1 MERGK
6 PGASKPFLCFLYG
19 GGVYMSW
26 SKLKQQL
33 ESFLSPALQG
43 RVEYRAPGYR
53 YLPDKS
59 GICYISV
66 DKKNILNMSDKT
78 NFIRWYQ
85 TELEIKN
92 DPEIQIPITSDDI
105 EAVRKDT
112 KGPVPEDRLIVIAR
126 SRKSSEHAKEL
137 LSAQASLSKSNFI
150 VVANKF
156 LSTSVEDSMESHD
169 ILLNILALVDRR
181 VGKKRILNM
190 SDQMKLKHP
199 IVQYFYELRRKTL

>member
-1 MERGK
+1 
-6 PGASKPFLCFLYG
+6 
-19 GGVYMSW
+19 MSW

-33 ESFLSPALQG
+33 EGFLSPALNG

-66 DKKNILNMSDKT
+66 DKKNVLNMSDRM
-78 NFIRWYQ
+78 NSIRWYQ

-92 DPEIQIPITSDDI
+92 DPTIQIPISRDTI
-105 EAVRKDT
+105 EAVRKDA
-112 KGPVPEDRLIVIAR
+112 KGPVPEDRLLVIAR
-126 SRKSSEHAKEL
+126 SRTSSEHAKEL

-150 VVANKF
+150 VVANKY
-156 LSTSVEDSMESHD
+156 LSTSVEESIESNE
-169 ILLNILALVDRR
+169 ILLNVLALVDRR

-190 SDQMKLKHP
+190 SEKMKVKHP
-199 IVQYFYELRRKTL
+199 IVQYFYELRRSTL

>member
-1 MERGK
+1 
-6 PGASKPFLCFLYG
+6 
-19 GGVYMSW
+19 MSW

-53 YLPDKS
+53 YVPDKS

-78 NFIRWYQ
+78 NPIRWYQ

-92 DPEIQIPITSDDI
+92 DPDIQIPITSDDM

-112 KGPVPEDRLIVIAR
+112 KGPVPEDRLAVIAR
-126 SRKSSEHAKEL
+126 SRKSSEHAKAL

-156 LSTSVEDSMESHD
+156 LTTPLEESLESNE
-169 ILLNILALVDRR
+169 ILLNVLALVDRR

-190 SDQMKLKHP
+190 SEGMKLKHP
-199 IVQYFYELRRKTL
+199 IVQYFYELRRNTL

>member
-1 MERGK
+1 
-6 PGASKPFLCFLYG
+6 
-19 GGVYMSW
+19 MSW

-33 ESFLSPALQG
+33 EGFLCPALNG

-66 DKKNILNMSDKT
+66 DKKNVLNMSDKT
-78 NFIRWYQ
+78 SFIRWYQ
-85 TELEIKN
+85 TELEVKN
-92 DPEIQIPITSDDI
+92 DPDIQIPINNDDI

-112 KGPVPEDRLIVIAR
+112 KGPVPEDRLKVMAR
-126 SRKSSEHAKEL
+126 NRKTTEYAKEL

-156 LSTSVEDSMESHD
+156 LTAPVEESLESND

-181 VGKKRILNM
+181 VGKKRISNM
-190 SDQMKLKHP
+190 SEKMKLKHP
-199 IVQYFYELRRKTL
+199 IVQYFYELRRNTL